1 MERPNVSQL
10 SADQLAE
17 LNVAIKQKRAARFL
31 HGVFHHDK
39 AEDRAND
46 VKTHDNPNHASH
58 HANQVV
64 IFEAEQQIRDSS

>member
-31 HGVFHHDK
+31 HGAFHHDK
-39 AEDRAND
+39 AEDRASD
-46 VKTHDNPNHASH
+46 VKTHDNKNHTGH
-58 HANQVV
+58 HTNEVRVDEADSQI
-64 IFEAEQQIRDSS
+64 IFGT